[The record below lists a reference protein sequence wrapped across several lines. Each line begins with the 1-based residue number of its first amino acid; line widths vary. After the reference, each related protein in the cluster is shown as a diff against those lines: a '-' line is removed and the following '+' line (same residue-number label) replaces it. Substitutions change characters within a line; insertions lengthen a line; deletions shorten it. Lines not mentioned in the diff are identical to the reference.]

1 METQYS
7 WKTKLFS
14 NRFEI
19 YRHETL
25 TGQLRKE
32 GWSRRV
38 RGELNDRKT
47 LFETKG
53 VFKFTTDIINLQ
65 NNSIVGQVK
74 YHKWKAKS
82 TIIYDEREYQWQFD
96 NFFRSKWSISN
107 ENGNLIKFHSRGFK
121 GSIISYTKDDILI
134 LTGFFIRNF
143 MKQRSAQ
150 IAAAS

>member
-14 NRFEI
+14 KRFEI

-25 TGQLRKE
+25 AGELRKE

-38 RGELNDRKT
+38 RGELNDKKI

-53 VFKFTTDIINLQ
+53 IFKYTTDIINLQ
-65 NNSIVGQVK
+65 DNSIVGQVK

-82 TIIYDEREYQWQFD
+82 TIVYDEREYQWQFD
-96 NFFRSKWSISN
+96 NFFRSKWSLGN
-107 ENGNLIKFHSRGFK
+107 ENGNLIKFHARGFK
-121 GSIISYTKDDILI
+121 GSIVSYTKDDILI
-134 LTGFFIRNF
+134 LTGFFVRNF
-143 MKQRSAQ
+143 MNQRSAE
-150 IAAAS
+150 IAAVS

>member
-1 METQYS
+1 METQYN

-14 NRFEI
+14 KRFEI
-19 YRHETL
+19 YRHEIL
-25 TGQLRKE
+25 AGELRKE

-38 RGELNDRKT
+38 RGELNDKEI

-53 VFKFTTDIINLQ
+53 VFKYTTQIINLQ
-65 NNSIVGQVK
+65 DDSIIGQVK

-82 TIIYDEREYQWQFD
+82 TIAYDEREYLWQFD
-96 NFFRSKWSISN
+96 NFFRSKWSLGN

-121 GSIISYTKDDILI
+121 GSIVSYTKDDILI

-143 MKQRSAQ
+143 IKQRSAE
-150 IAAAS
+150 IAAAT